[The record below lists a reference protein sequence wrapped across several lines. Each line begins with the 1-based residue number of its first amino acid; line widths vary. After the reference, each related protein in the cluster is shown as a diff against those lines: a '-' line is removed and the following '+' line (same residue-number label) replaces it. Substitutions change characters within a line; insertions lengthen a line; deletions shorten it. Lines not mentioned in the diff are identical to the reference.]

1 MELDPVCGMKVNRE
15 AAQAK
20 VEHGG
25 ETYYFCCG
33 GCAERF
39 RKSPER
45 YILAAAALKNAA
57 APMTEVLPT
66 PKPGHTSLSV
76 FGAPPQE
83 KDPVCGMMVGSGSPA
98 GKVDY
103 EGKTYF
109 FCSTRCA
116 ERFEHEP
123 ERFLLARRGQKTR
136 SSCCWRR
143 LSSFGVAGRSLNVSG
158 VRSCD
163 AARTCSR

>member
-33 GCAERF
+33 GCAQHF
-39 RKSPER
+39 LKSPEK
-45 YILAAAALKNAA
+45 YILAAVTVKNAA
-57 APMTEVLPT
+57 APMAEVLPT
-66 PKPGHTSLSV
+66 PRPGGTSLSV

-83 KDPVCGMMVGSGSPA
+83 KDPVCGMMVDSGSPA

-103 EGKTYF
+103 ERGEDF
-109 FCSTRCA
+109 EILPIDVH
-116 ERFEHEP
+116 ERTGP
-123 ERFLLARRGQKTR
+123 RI
-136 SSCCWRR
+136 
-143 LSSFGVAGRSLNVSG
+143 
-158 VRSCD
+158 VRSD
-163 AARTCSR
+163 FSLDRLG